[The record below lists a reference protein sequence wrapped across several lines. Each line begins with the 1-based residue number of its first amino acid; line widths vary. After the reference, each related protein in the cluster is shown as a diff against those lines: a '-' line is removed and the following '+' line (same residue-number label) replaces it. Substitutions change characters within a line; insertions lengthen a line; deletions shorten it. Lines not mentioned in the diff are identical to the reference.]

1 MQRKIFIN
9 IWKILTNFTPTL
21 DLLMKSR
28 EKKINFLDVVIK
40 IKEDWITTNLFCKP
54 TDGHQYLL
62 YDSCHAEL
70 MKRSIVFNK
79 TLRLKR
85 ICSEKNDLDSN
96 IENLKGW
103 FRRSAYPEQLIKDQV
118 ARAFQSASNN
128 SASNSKREKETG
140 VPLVTTYHLR

>member
-1 MQRKIFIN
+1 
-9 IWKILTNFTPTL
+9 
-21 DLLMKSR
+21 
-28 EKKINFLDVVIK
+28 
-40 IKEDWITTNLFCKP
+40 
-54 TDGHQYLL
+54 
-62 YDSCHAEL
+62 
-70 MKRSIVFNK
+70 MKRSIVFNE

-118 ARAFQSASNN
+118 ARAFQSASHN